1 MPNSAIDSTGTRR
14 EVGVP
19 ARRTK
24 VLLACVEKGVMN
36 SLYGRRPNR
45 NQDSCCSVSC
55 HGIPSLQTKLPSCP
69 RRYTARLR
77 SQTVGF
83 LSQET
88 TTKVLLSFR
97 ANPTMLQADTDS
109 YVGNASLEEVP
120 FSRSHVDPSRFS
132 ALLPRTSESNESKN
146 CFASGS
152 ESGETNG

>member
-1 MPNSAIDSTGTRR
+1 MAD
-14 EVGVP
+14 VP
-19 ARRTK
+19 TEIKTAVARYPATVYRTCK
-24 VLLACVEKGVMN
+24 QSCLLALEG
-36 SLYGRRPNR
+36 
-45 NQDSCCSVSC
+45 
-55 HGIPSLQTKLPSCP
+55 
-69 RRYTARLR
+69 TARLR

-83 LSQET
+83 LSQEV